1 MFFILSH
8 DCPDTAC
15 RCHLGLL
22 CHAFSKIS
30 RTEGRVA
37 LRYHPRRKV
46 RYKVQTFQGYNACR
60 HQITGGEETVLQ
72 VGRHC
77 LLAGR
82 DCGQVFHLDAQHD
95 VEKEQYIEAH
105 EVEHGPVEMYR
116 QVTCQPFCPGTF
128 PFRQQRE
135 RPLQRAEYRQH
146 TEQYLLAVDRRPLA
160 NVCKIRE
167 NKNNENLYKY

>member
-1 MFFILSH
+1 MDCCLYVFILSH

-128 PFRQQRE
+128 PFGS
-135 RPLQRAEYRQH
+135 
-146 TEQYLLAVDRRPLA
+146 
-160 NVCKIRE
+160 RE
-167 NKNNENLYKY
+167 NAMQRPISSAYRAISAGSRSSPTSLCGTRQGQSA

>member
-1 MFFILSH
+1 MFLSH

-15 RCHLGLL
+15 CCHLGLL
-22 CHAFSKIS
+22 RHTFSKIS
-30 RTEGRVA
+30 RTEGRVT

-82 DCGQVFHLDAQHD
+82 DCGQVFYLDAQHD
-95 VEKEQYIEAH
+95 VEQEQHVEAD
-105 EVEHGPVEMYR
+105 EIWGMIR
-116 QVTCQPFCPGTF
+116 
-128 PFRQQRE
+128 FR
-135 RPLQRAEYRQH
+135 
-146 TEQYLLAVDRRPLA
+146 
-160 NVCKIRE
+160 KS
-167 NKNNENLYKY
+167 K

>member
-1 MFFILSH
+1 MIAPIPPVAVIL
-8 DCPDTAC
+8 AC
-15 RCHLGLL
+15 CATPSPKFLVL
-22 CHAFSKIS
+22 K
-30 RTEGRVA
+30 GRVA

-146 TEQYLLAVDRRPLA
+146 TEQYLLAVDRRPLFT
-160 NVCKIRE
+160 
-167 NKNNENLYKY
+167 KYIQ